1 MRKPVCGRVRQP
13 LFSHL
18 ILQDRERGFQKSMEK
33 SIRINKYLSAAGVCS
48 RREADR
54 QIAAGNVKIGERTA
68 QIADLVSSE
77 DSVYFQGRL
86 VKAGQERIL
95 LVVNKPKGIVCTAQK
110 KEKDNIVDFL
120 HYPTR
125 IYPVG
130 RLDKQSEGLL
140 LMTNEGDFVNKI
152 IRSGNRHEKE
162 YLVTVN
168 KTVTDSFLNGLAEG
182 VPVLDTMTRKCKVER
197 TGKRS
202 FRIVLTQGLNRQ
214 IRRMCEYFDYRVV
227 SLKRVR
233 IMNIHLGDL
242 PSGAYRSV
250 TTQELERL
258 EQMLAGSSND
268 TVRFASSADHQQLWE
283 EEE

>member
-1 MRKPVCGRVRQP
+1 M
-13 LFSHL
+13 
-18 ILQDRERGFQKSMEK
+18 IEEK
-33 SIRINKYLSAAGVCS
+33 VRINKYLSAAGVCS
-48 RREADR
+48 RRDADR
-54 QIAAGNVKIGERTA
+54 QIEAGNVRIGERTA
-68 QIADLVSSE
+68 KIGDLVAPDE
-77 DSVYFQGRL
+77 QVFFQGRL
-86 VKAGQERIL
+86 VEAEEERIL

-110 KEKDNIVDFL
+110 REKNNIVDFL
-120 HYPTR
+120 NYPKR

-152 IRSGNRHEKE
+152 MRSGNRHEKE

-168 KTVTDSFLNGLAEG
+168 KTVTDYFLRALAAG
-182 VPVLDTMTRKCKVER
+182 VPILGTMTRKCRVER

-202 FRIVLTQGLNRQ
+202 FRIILTQGMNRQ

-242 PSGAYRSV
+242 PSGTYRKV
-250 TTQELERL
+250 TPQELERL
-258 EQMLAGSSND
+258 EQMLEGSSND
-268 TVRFASSADHQQLWE
+268 TVRFESSTIDQQLWE

>member
-1 MRKPVCGRVRQP
+1 MRQSTASA
-13 LFSHL
+13 FSVL
-18 ILQDRERGFQKSMEK
+18 ILYDEERGLQNIMEK
-33 SIRINKYLSAAGVCS
+33 KMRINKYLSAAGVCS

-54 QIAAGNVKIGERTA
+54 QIAAGNVRIGEKTA
-68 QIADLVSSE
+68 QIADLVSFGE
-77 DSVYFQGRL
+77 PVYFQGRL
-86 VKAGQERIL
+86 VKTEQERIL

-110 KEKDNIVDFL
+110 KEKNNIVDFL
-120 HYPTR
+120 QYPKR

-130 RLDKQSEGLL
+130 RLDKQSEGLI

-152 IRSGNRHEKE
+152 MRSGNRHEKE

-168 KTVTDSFLNGLAEG
+168 KTVTDAFLDGLAGG
-182 VPVLDTMTRKCKVER
+182 VPVLGTMTRKCKVER

-202 FRIVLTQGLNRQ
+202 FRIVLTQGMNRQ

-250 TTQELERL
+250 TAQELERL
-258 EQMLAGSSND
+258 EQMLAGSCND
-268 TVRFASSADHQQLWE
+268 TVRFESSADDQQLWE

>member
-1 MRKPVCGRVRQP
+1 
-13 LFSHL
+13 
-18 ILQDRERGFQKSMEK
+18 MEK

-233 IMNIHLGDL
+233 IMNIHLGYL

-283 EEE
+283 EAE

>member
-1 MRKPVCGRVRQP
+1 M
-13 LFSHL
+13 
-18 ILQDRERGFQKSMEK
+18 
-33 SIRINKYLSAAGVCS
+33 
-48 RREADR
+48 
-54 QIAAGNVKIGERTA
+54 
-68 QIADLVSSE
+68 
-77 DSVYFQGRL
+77 
-86 VKAGQERIL
+86 
-95 LVVNKPKGIVCTAQK
+95 
-110 KEKDNIVDFL
+110 
-120 HYPTR
+120 
-125 IYPVG
+125 
-130 RLDKQSEGLL
+130 
-140 LMTNEGDFVNKI
+140 
-152 IRSGNRHEKE
+152 
-162 YLVTVN
+162 
-168 KTVTDSFLNGLAEG
+168 
-182 VPVLDTMTRKCKVER
+182 DTMTRKCKVER